1 MVSVGRGCLLGAESG
16 LGISLGDNC
25 VLEAGLYLTAGT
37 KVQLPDGGVVKA
49 RELSG
54 GSDLLFLRDSQSGA
68 VIVKSRSGRQ
78 VKLNAALHSN

>member
-1 MVSVGRGCLLGAESG
+1 MTVAFRVIPCLDVTDGR
-16 LGISLGDNC
+16 
-25 VLEAGLYLTAGT
+25 
-37 KVQLPDGGVVKA
+37 VVKA

-78 VKLNAALHSN
+78 VELNAALHSN